1 MTTPD
6 IFLSYNREDAA
17 TAKRFAEAFAAE
29 GLNVWWDT
37 ALRSGEAYDEVTEAA
52 LRAAKAVVVLWS
64 PRSVVSR
71 WVRAEATIADR
82 CKTLVPVMIEPC
94 ERPIMFELTQ
104 TAELSH
110 WTGDVSDTAWRALL
124 SDVGRFVARGG
135 PAPISAPLPLVT
147 LPTAPPAHAAQ
158 PKGKA
163 RAPKP
168 SVAILPFTNRSEE
181 RADEVFAGGMGEDVA
196 GALSLG
202 RGLRV
207 ISQSATAVYRK
218 NMSDLR
224 TIGQELDAKYI
235 LEGNVRRVGDTLRV
249 TAQLV
254 EAADGAILWTQ
265 KFDRPLSELA
275 ALQEELVEEVAA
287 NLGVQI
293 HKAEMER
300 ALRKPGDITAWEAV
314 MRSWSAYARFTPET
328 IVVAL
333 KEARLAVSLAPDY
346 AVARGTLAMAL
357 AIFYQQM
364 GYRDRKLI
372 DEAVGHAEAALE
384 LNPNHAS
391 VLFQVVNVFANAG
404 RWEESMSLA
413 ERAVDLNPSLI
424 DARHVLALCLTH
436 FERYEEALEHLA
448 EGDRAAP
455 RSFQNVLSLGHRCWA
470 LYGLGRL
477 EEALGVVTEYVR
489 LAPGG
494 LFQLITRTIILQAL
508 GRTNE
513 AEDMMRK
520 TRKVLPAEPLE
531 FWIGLIRGS
540 YLPESLFS
548 SFSRHFTEVWNA
560 TPAYPGT

>member
-1 MTTPD
+1 MTD

-17 TAKRFAEAFAAE
+17 TAKRFADAFAAE
-29 GLNVWWDT
+29 GLDVWWDT

-52 LRAAKAVVVLWS
+52 LRGAKAVVVLWS

-82 CKTLVPVMIEPC
+82 CKTLVPVTIEPC

-110 WTGDVSDTAWRALL
+110 WTGDASDTAWRAFL
-124 SDVGRFVARGG
+124 SDVRGVIGKGG
-135 PAPISAPLPLVT
+135 PAIAAVPAPDPA
-147 LPTAPPAHAAQ
+147 PSPAPPKSKQ
-158 PKGKA
+158 
-163 RAPKP
+163 RAVKP
-168 SVAILPFTNRSEE
+168 SIAILPFTNRSDE
-181 RADEVFAGGMGEDVA
+181 RADEVFAGGMGEDIGA
-196 GALSLG
+196 ALSLG
-202 RGLRV
+202 RGLQV
-207 ISQSATAVYRK
+207 IAQSATFAYRK
-218 NMSDLR
+218 NTSDLR
-224 TIGQELDAKYI
+224 TIGQELGAKYL
-235 LEGNVRRVGDTLRV
+235 LEGNVRRVGATLRV

-254 EAADGAILWTQ
+254 EAANGAILWTQ
-265 KFDRPLSELA
+265 KFDRPLEELA
-275 ALQEELVEEVAA
+275 ELQEELVEELAA

-293 HKAEMER
+293 QKVEMER

-314 MRSWSAYARFTPET
+314 MRSWSAYARFTPESMVT
-328 IVVAL
+328 AM

-364 GYRDRKLI
+364 GYRNRKLI

-513 AEDMMRK
+513 AQDMMRK
-520 TRKVLPAEPLE
+520 TRKILPAEPLE

-540 YLPESLFS
+540 YVPESIFA
-548 SFSRHFTEVWNA
+548 SFSGHFTEVWNA
-560 TPAYPGT
+560 TPVEDA

>member
-1 MTTPD
+1 
-6 IFLSYNREDAA
+6 
-17 TAKRFAEAFAAE
+17 
-29 GLNVWWDT
+29 
-37 ALRSGEAYDEVTEAA
+37 
-52 LRAAKAVVVLWS
+52 
-64 PRSVVSR
+64 
-71 WVRAEATIADR
+71 
-82 CKTLVPVMIEPC
+82 
-94 ERPIMFELTQ
+94 
-104 TAELSH
+104 
-110 WTGDVSDTAWRALL
+110 
-124 SDVGRFVARGG
+124 
-135 PAPISAPLPLVT
+135 
-147 LPTAPPAHAAQ
+147 
-158 PKGKA
+158 
-163 RAPKP
+163 
-168 SVAILPFTNRSEE
+168 
-181 RADEVFAGGMGEDVA
+181 VA

-235 LEGNVRRVGDTLRV
+235 LEGNVRRVGATLRV

-328 IVVAL
+328 TVMAV

-346 AVARGTLAMAL
+346 AVARGTLAMGL
-357 AIFYQQM
+357 AILFQQT
-364 GYRDRKLI
+364 GYRNHKLI
-372 DEAVGHAEAALE
+372 DEAIGHAEAALE

-404 RWEESMSLA
+404 RWNEAMTLA
-413 ERAVDLNPSLI
+413 ERAVELNPSLI
-424 DARHVLALCLTH
+424 DARHVLAVCLTH
-436 FERYEEALEHLA
+436 SERYDEALEHLV

-455 RSFQNVLSLGHRCWA
+455 RSFQNVISLGHRCWA

-494 LFQLITRTIILQAL
+494 LYQLITRTIILQAL

-513 AEDMMRK
+513 AQDMMRK
-520 TRKVLPAEPLE
+520 TRKVLPTEPLE

-540 YLPESLFS
+540 YLPELLLA
-548 SFSRHFTEVWNA
+548 SFSGHFTEVWNA
-560 TPAYPGT
+560 TPEDHCV